1 MAGGY
6 YSNPTDLLCQEILH
20 YLKSVYPLWGLYAY
34 ARHRHWLLRQISPLQ
49 GVSDPCYLQVYW
61 LHRAF
66 YSPLVIASIP
76 ELGIVGLRGTLIK
89 PLPTSLDPSC
99 HALSH
104 PYVRKAISGANWP
117 IISSGLQYTGW

>member
-49 GVSDPCYLQVYW
+49 GVFKPMLFASILVTPCFLF
-61 LHRAF
+61 AF
-66 YSPLVIASIP
+66 VIASIP
-76 ELGIVGLRGTLIK
+76 ELGIVGLR
-89 PLPTSLDPSC
+89 
-99 HALSH
+99 
-104 PYVRKAISGANWP
+104 
-117 IISSGLQYTGW
+117 